1 MIAKQISIF
10 VENRSGRLASV
21 ISLLSENKINIRAL
35 SLADTESYGV
45 LRLIVDQTEKAQE
58 VLKENKITT
67 SLTDVLAVSINDTP
81 GGLSGVLSILSE
93 NGTEVEYAYAFISK
107 KENEAAAILRVED
120 AKKAEEALIA
130 GGFKGIDGISL

>member
-93 NGTEVEYAYAFISK
+93 NETEVEYAYAFISK

>member
-45 LRLIVDQTEKAQE
+45 LRLIVDETERAQKI
-58 VLKENKITT
+58 LKENQITT

-81 GGLSGVLSILSE
+81 GGLSDVLSVLSE

-107 KENEAAAILRVED
+107 KENEAAVILRVEEV
-120 AKKAEEALIA
+120 KKAEDALTA
-130 GGFKGIDGISL
+130 KGFGGVNDLL